1 MNLMKLY
8 AELGLDTSGFDR
20 GVKGAVSSGK
30 NLAGMLSSSI
40 GGASTFV
47 ANKVSATTVM
57 LGHLMADAAKQG
69 ISLVKQVG
77 TAGINYNA
85 TMETYATNFRTM
97 LGGSSEAAELLTDD
111 LESMASSTP
120 FAMTD
125 LADATQTLLAFG
137 QDSSTVLDTLQQLG
151 DISMGDANNLKSLT
165 LAFAQ
170 ASSSGKLMG
179 QDLMQMINAGF
190 NPLQTIVDKTGVSMG
205 DLKDF
210 MEDGKP
216 SKALKK
222 AMREAQKEVRLLG
235 DEASDG
241 AKMLVQMSKDGA
253 ISADLLAQIFSI
265 ETEPGGKFYGAMEAA
280 SKTLSGMLSTLEDD
294 STKLMGKFFQPMTS
308 FLTDDILPSAIDLV
322 RVMSDA
328 YDVDGMTGA
337 FTAATAFVGDKLK
350 SWAPMA
356 LEAGSNVLASIYTGL
371 TGDPTTGAAV
381 SAYLTGLWADGEEAV
396 GKLLTAGKGLLSG
409 IADAF
414 MGSTDGDMIKSTL
427 AGMFSDG
434 ISKAGELL
442 TQGKNLLG
450 NIYTTITGQ
459 EATAKNIGNTIGG
472 IFKAGVDA
480 ADDLISVSTEFFTN
494 LNTALGDPDASIGEK
509 IAGVFNAGNTAMSH
523 LLQSAGNF
531 MSDLYA
537 AITGD
542 EEGAKKI
549 EDFTTALF
557 ETPEEQEKRLAA
569 ERKVTEEE
577 TYSWKVENPDVLMG
591 WLSSMYN
598 DFLQPGG
605 LGYSTFEDWQGVLM
619 RGVGDERYRE
629 VAEAIFQA
637 YNEKQAGGATSPA
650 AETGASDEETARLAA
665 AMAAAVKEAN
675 GGEGNPINVQVDA
688 YIDGHVLTNAIYDK
702 VMTRIDR
709 QLQQRRYATP

>member
-20 GVKGAVSSGK
+20 GVKGAVRSGK

-57 LGHLMADAAKQG
+57 LGHLMADTAKQG

-97 LGGSSEAAELLTDD
+97 LGGSSEAAEQLTDD

-120 FAMTD
+120 FAMAD

-151 DISMGDANNLKSLT
+151 DISMGDANKLQSLT

-280 SKTLSGMLSTLEDD
+280 SQTFSGLLSTLEDD
-294 STKLMGKFFQPMTS
+294 STALMGKFFQPMSS
-308 FLTDDILPSAIDLV
+308 FLTDDIIPSAIDLV

-337 FTAATAFVGDKLK
+337 FTAATAFVGEKLK

-356 LEAGSNVLASIYTGL
+356 LSAGSNAIASLYTGL
-371 TGDPTTGAAV
+371 TGDPTTGDEV
-381 SAYLTGLWADGEEAV
+381 SAYLTGLWDDGMTAL
-396 GKLLTAGKGLLSG
+396 GKFKDSAGS
-409 IADAF
+409 
-414 MGSTDGDMIKSTL
+414 
-427 AGMFSDG
+427 
-434 ISKAGELL
+434 
-442 TQGKNLLG
+442 LLG
-450 NIYTTITGQ
+450 TIYETFTGQ
-459 EATAKNIGNTIGG
+459 EATRENIVNTVKGV
-472 IFKAGVDA
+472 FNAGVDA
-480 ADDLISVSTEFFTN
+480 AGSVLSVSTEFFSS
-494 LNTALGDPDASIGEK
+494 LDSALGDPNASTIEK
-509 IAGVFNAGNTAMSH
+509 ITGVFNAGGVAMSG
-523 LLQSAGNF
+523 LLTTGSTLL
-531 MSDLYA
+531 SDLYA
-537 AITGD
+537 AISGD
-542 EEGAKKI
+542 QEGAAKI
-549 EDFTTALF
+549 KDFFENLF
-557 ETPEEQEKRLAA
+557 EWPWEKEQRLKA
-569 ERKVTEEE
+569 EREASGKEQE

-650 AETGASDEETARLAA
+650 AETGASDEETERIAA
-665 AMAAAVKEAN
+665 AVAAAVKEAN
-675 GGEGNPINVQVDA
+675 GGEGQPINVQVDA